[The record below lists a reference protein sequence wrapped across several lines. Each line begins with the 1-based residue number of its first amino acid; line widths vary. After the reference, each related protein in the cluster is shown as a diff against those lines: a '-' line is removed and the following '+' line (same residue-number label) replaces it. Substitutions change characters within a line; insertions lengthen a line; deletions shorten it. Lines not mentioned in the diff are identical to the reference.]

1 MVHVPGERSCSPNEN
16 HLGKMQDMD
25 EQASRE
31 IGKKRN
37 IFYGYIVVAAAFLIT
52 TISHGAQHTFGIFF
66 KPLLEQFGWT
76 KAATSAAFS
85 LYLVLYGLLGIF
97 VGRLNDRFG
106 PRLVMTVC
114 AFFLGLGYMLMSQ
127 VSAIWHLYLFYG
139 VLIAVGMSGTW
150 VPLIST
156 IPRWFIRRRG
166 MMTGI
171 VTSGSGIG
179 TILLSLGASAL
190 ISEYQWQ
197 LSYIMVG
204 AAVLVI
210 LALAVQFLRRDP
222 QQMGQMPY
230 GGTAGKK
237 EAPDH
242 PGEGM
247 VFREAINTAPFW
259 MVCAIFF
266 CFGFDLYTVMVH
278 IVAHAIE
285 LGIPAL
291 NAASIIAVVGGVNAA
306 GRVGIGSAG
315 DWIGHLRCLVIS
327 FALITAALLLLL
339 VAAEMWRL
347 YLFGVIFGLGYGGL
361 AALMSPVP
369 AELFGLR
376 SIGTIVGAVMCSF
389 TLGGAIGP
397 VLAGY
402 LSDITGSYHMAFLV
416 CFAVSVM
423 GTILSILIRP
433 TGKTGGHV

>member
-1 MVHVPGERSCSPNEN
+1 MA
-16 HLGKMQDMD
+16 
-25 EQASRE
+25 EQAVRQM
-31 IGKKRN
+31 GKKRN
-37 IFYGYIVVAAAFLIT
+37 TFYGYIVVAAAFLIT

-114 AFFLGLGYMLMSQ
+114 AVFLGLGYMLMSQ

-139 VLIAVGMSGTW
+139 VLIAIGMSGTW

-166 MMTGI
+166 LMTGI
-171 VTSGSGIG
+171 VTAGSGIG
-179 TILLSLGASAL
+179 TILLSLVASAL
-190 ISEYQWQ
+190 IAEYQWR
-197 LSYIMVG
+197 LSYILVG
-204 AAVLVI
+204 AGVLVI
-210 LALAVQFLRRDP
+210 LVLAVQFLRRDP
-222 QQMGQMPY
+222 QQMGQLPY
-230 GGTAGKK
+230 GSDVVKK
-237 EAPDH
+237 ENPDY
-242 PGEGM
+242 PGEGLC
-247 VFREAINTAPFW
+247 FREAVNTAQFW

-266 CFGFDLYTVMVH
+266 CFGFNLYTVMVH

-315 DWIGHLRCLVIS
+315 DRIGNMRCLAIS
-327 FALITAALLLLL
+327 FVLMTTALLLLT

-397 VLAGY
+397 VLAGRI
-402 LSDITGSYHMAFLV
+402 SDITGSYQVAFLA
-416 CFAVSVM
+416 CAAVSVI
-423 GTILSILIRP
+423 GTILSVLIRP
-433 TGKTGGHV
+433 GGKTEGCVAGRGR